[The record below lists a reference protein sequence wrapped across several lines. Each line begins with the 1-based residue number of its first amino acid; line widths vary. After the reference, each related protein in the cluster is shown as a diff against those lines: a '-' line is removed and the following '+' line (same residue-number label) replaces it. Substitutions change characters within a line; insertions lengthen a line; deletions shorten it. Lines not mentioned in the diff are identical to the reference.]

1 MIGALIYTDAQ
12 QNVVHLIKQ
21 ELNIVILTLNFISD
35 NMKQKWKSTQ
45 YVEIPMHEIFAFQD
59 KLDAVKDDPEKV
71 WDVVDDFF
79 MECENQ
85 LELSPNFLKE
95 LQEIDDGN
103 SSSISLGKIDELFE
117 DEDYKSNCITAQDY
131 VNYVLYV
138 KNQSDEIDIRLED
151 LKRVKKFREDIPFVP
166 RHDF

>member
-1 MIGALIYTDAQ
+1 M
-12 QNVVHLIKQ
+12 
-21 ELNIVILTLNFISD
+21 NFISD

-45 YVEIPMHEIFAFQD
+45 YVEISMHEIFAFQD
-59 KLDAVKDDPEKV
+59 RLDAVRDDPEKV

-95 LQEIDDGN
+95 LQEIDDTD
-103 SSSISLGKIDELFE
+103 SVPISLGEIDELFE

-131 VNYVLYV
+131 VNYILYV

-151 LKRVKKFREDIPFVP
+151 FKRVKKFREDIPFVP

>member
-1 MIGALIYTDAQ
+1 MNL
-12 QNVVHLIKQ
+12 
-21 ELNIVILTLNFISD
+21 ISD

-59 KLDAVKDDPEKV
+59 RLNAVRDDPEKV

-95 LQEIDDGN
+95 LQEIDD
-103 SSSISLGKIDELFE
+103 SDSVPISLGEIDELFE
-117 DEDYKSNCITAQDY
+117 DEDYESNCITAQDY
-131 VNYVLYV
+131 VNYILYV

-151 LKRVKKFREDIPFVP
+151 FKRVKKFREDIPFVP

>member
-1 MIGALIYTDAQ
+1 M
-12 QNVVHLIKQ
+12 
-21 ELNIVILTLNFISD
+21 NFIDDS
-35 NMKQKWKSTQ
+35 MKQKWKSTQ
-45 YVEIPMHEIFAFQD
+45 YVEISMHEIFAFQD
-59 KLDAVKDDPEKV
+59 KLDAVRDDPEKV

-79 MECENQ
+79 TECENQ

-95 LQEIDDGN
+95 LQEIDD
-103 SSSISLGKIDELFE
+103 SDSAPISLGKIDELFK
-117 DEDYKSNCITAQDY
+117 DEDYESNYITAQDY

-151 LKRVKKFREDIPFVP
+151 LKRVKKLREDIPFVP

>member
-1 MIGALIYTDAQ
+1 M
-12 QNVVHLIKQ
+12 
-21 ELNIVILTLNFISD
+21 E
-35 NMKQKWKSTQ
+35 QKWKSTQ

-59 KLDAVKDDPEKV
+59 KLDAVRDDPEKV

-95 LQEIDDGN
+95 LQEVDD
-103 SSSISLGKIDELFE
+103 SDSVPISLGKIDELLE
-117 DEDYKSNCITAQDY
+117 DEDYESNCITAQDY
-131 VNYVLYV
+131 VNYILYI

-151 LKRVKKFREDIPFVP
+151 FKRVKKFREDIPFVP

>member
-1 MIGALIYTDAQ
+1 M
-12 QNVVHLIKQ
+12 N
-21 ELNIVILTLNFISD
+21 LTSD
-35 NMKQKWKSTQ
+35 NMEQKWKSTQ
-45 YVEIPMHEIFAFQD
+45 YVEISMHEIFAFQD
-59 KLDAVKDDPEKV
+59 RLNAVRDDPEKV

-95 LQEIDDGN
+95 LQEIDD
-103 SSSISLGKIDELFE
+103 SDSVPISLGEIDELFE
-117 DEDYKSNCITAQDY
+117 DEDYESNCITAQDY
-131 VNYVLYV
+131 VNYILYV

-151 LKRVKKFREDIPFVP
+151 FKRVKKFREDIPFVP

>member
-1 MIGALIYTDAQ
+1 M
-12 QNVVHLIKQ
+12 
-21 ELNIVILTLNFISD
+21 NIISD

-59 KLDAVKDDPEKV
+59 KLDAVRDDPEKV

-95 LQEIDDGN
+95 LQEIDN
-103 SSSISLGKIDELFE
+103 SDSIPISLGKIDELFE
-117 DEDYKSNCITAQDY
+117 DEDYESNYITAQDY

-138 KNQSDEIDIRLED
+138 KNQSDEIDIKLED
-151 LKRVKKFREDIPFVP
+151 FKRVKKFREDIPFVP

>member
-1 MIGALIYTDAQ
+1 MNGVYLII
-12 QNVVHLIKQ
+12 NM
-21 ELNIVILTLNFISD
+21 NFISD

-45 YVEIPMHEIFAFQD
+45 YVEISMHEIFAFQD
-59 KLDAVKDDPEKV
+59 RLDAVRDDPEKV

-95 LQEIDDGN
+95 LQEIDD
-103 SSSISLGKIDELFE
+103 SDSVPISLGEIDELFE

-131 VNYVLYV
+131 VNYILYV

-151 LKRVKKFREDIPFVP
+151 VKRVKKFREDIPFVP

>member
-1 MIGALIYTDAQ
+1 M
-12 QNVVHLIKQ
+12 
-21 ELNIVILTLNFISD
+21 NFISD

-45 YVEIPMHEIFAFQD
+45 YVEIPIHEIFAFQD

-95 LQEIDDGN
+95 LQEIDDSN

-117 DEDYKSNCITAQDY
+117 DEDYESNYITAQDY

-151 LKRVKKFREDIPFVP
+151 FKRVKKFREDIPFVP

>member
-1 MIGALIYTDAQ
+1 M
-12 QNVVHLIKQ
+12 
-21 ELNIVILTLNFISD
+21 NFISD

-95 LQEIDDGN
+95 LQEIDD
-103 SSSISLGKIDELFE
+103 SDFVPISLEKIDELFE
-117 DEDYKSNCITAQDY
+117 DEDYESNYITAQDY

>member
-1 MIGALIYTDAQ
+1 MNLMG
-12 QNVVHLIKQ
+12 
-21 ELNIVILTLNFISD
+21 D
-35 NMKQKWKSTQ
+35 NMKQKWKPTQ
-45 YVEIPMHEIFAFQD
+45 YVEISMHEIFAFQD
-59 KLDAVKDDPEKV
+59 RLDAVRDDPEKV

-95 LQEIDDGN
+95 LQEIDD
-103 SSSISLGKIDELFE
+103 SDSVPISLGKIDELFE

-131 VNYVLYV
+131 VNYILYV

-151 LKRVKKFREDIPFVP
+151 FKRVKKFREDIPFVP

>member
-1 MIGALIYTDAQ
+1 M
-12 QNVVHLIKQ
+12 
-21 ELNIVILTLNFISD
+21 NFISD

-95 LQEIDDGN
+95 LQEIDDTDFVP
-103 SSSISLGKIDELFE
+103 ISLEKIDELFE
-117 DEDYKSNCITAQDY
+117 DEDYESNYITAQDY

-138 KNQSDEIDIRLED
+138 KNQSDEIDTRLED

>member
-1 MIGALIYTDAQ
+1 M
-12 QNVVHLIKQ
+12 
-21 ELNIVILTLNFISD
+21 NFISD

-45 YVEIPMHEIFAFQD
+45 YVEISMHEIFAFQD
-59 KLDAVKDDPEKV
+59 RLNAVRDDPEKV

-95 LQEIDDGN
+95 LQEIDD
-103 SSSISLGKIDELFE
+103 SDSVPISLGEIDELFE
-117 DEDYKSNCITAQDY
+117 DEDYEFNCITAQDY
-131 VNYVLYV
+131 VNYILYV

-151 LKRVKKFREDIPFVP
+151 FKRVKKFREDIPFVP

>member
-1 MIGALIYTDAQ
+1 M
-12 QNVVHLIKQ
+12 
-21 ELNIVILTLNFISD
+21 E
-35 NMKQKWKSTQ
+35 QKWKPTQ
-45 YVEIPMHEIFAFQD
+45 YVEISIHEIFAFQD
-59 KLDAVKDDPEKV
+59 RLDAVRDDPEKV

-95 LQEIDDGN
+95 LQEIDDTD
-103 SSSISLGKIDELFE
+103 SVPISLGEIDELFE
-117 DEDYKSNCITAQDY
+117 DEDCESNCITAQDY
-131 VNYVLYV
+131 VNYILYV

-151 LKRVKKFREDIPFVP
+151 FKRVKKFREDIPFVP

>member
-1 MIGALIYTDAQ
+1 M
-12 QNVVHLIKQ
+12 
-21 ELNIVILTLNFISD
+21 NFISD

-45 YVEIPMHEIFAFQD
+45 YVEISMHEIFAFQD
-59 KLDAVKDDPEKV
+59 RLDAVRDDPEKV

-95 LQEIDDGN
+95 LQEIDD
-103 SSSISLGKIDELFE
+103 SDSVPISLGEIDELFE

-131 VNYVLYV
+131 VNYILYI

-151 LKRVKKFREDIPFVP
+151 FKRVKKFREDIPFVP

>member
-1 MIGALIYTDAQ
+1 MHTS
-12 QNVVHLIKQ
+12 QNIPNGVHLII
-21 ELNIVILTLNFISD
+21 NTNFIGD
-35 NMKQKWKSTQ
+35 NIKQKWKPTQ

-59 KLDAVKDDPEKV
+59 KLDAVRDDPEKV

-95 LQEIDDGN
+95 LQEVDD
-103 SSSISLGKIDELFE
+103 SDSVPISLGKIDELFE
-117 DEDYKSNCITAQDY
+117 DEDYESNCITAQDY
-131 VNYVLYV
+131 VNYILYI
-138 KNQSDEIDIRLED
+138 KNQSDEMDIRIED
-151 LKRVKKFREDIPFVP
+151 FKRVKKFREDIPFVP

>member
-1 MIGALIYTDAQ
+1 M
-12 QNVVHLIKQ
+12 
-21 ELNIVILTLNFISD
+21 NFISD

-45 YVEIPMHEIFAFQD
+45 YVEISMHEIFAFQD
-59 KLDAVKDDPEKV
+59 RLDAVRDDPEKV

-95 LQEIDDGN
+95 LQEIDD
-103 SSSISLGKIDELFE
+103 SDSVPISLGEIDELFE

-131 VNYVLYV
+131 VNYILYV

-151 LKRVKKFREDIPFVP
+151 VKRVKKFREDIPFVP

>member
-1 MIGALIYTDAQ
+1 M
-12 QNVVHLIKQ
+12 
-21 ELNIVILTLNFISD
+21 NFISD

-45 YVEIPMHEIFAFQD
+45 YVEIPIHEIFAFQD

-95 LQEIDDGN
+95 LQEIDDSN
-103 SSSISLGKIDELFE
+103 FVPISLEKIDELFE
-117 DEDYKSNCITAQDY
+117 DEDYESNYITAQDY

-138 KNQSDEIDIRLED
+138 KNQSDKIDIRLED

>member
-1 MIGALIYTDAQ
+1 M
-12 QNVVHLIKQ
+12 
-21 ELNIVILTLNFISD
+21 NFIDD

-45 YVEIPMHEIFAFQD
+45 YVEISMHEIFAFQD
-59 KLDAVKDDPEKV
+59 RLDAVRDNPEKV

-95 LQEIDDGN
+95 LQEIDD
-103 SSSISLGKIDELFE
+103 SDSVPISLGKIDELFE
-117 DEDYKSNCITAQDY
+117 DEDYESNCITAQDY
-131 VNYVLYV
+131 VNYILYV
-138 KNQSDEIDIRLED
+138 KNQSDEIDTRLED
-151 LKRVKKFREDIPFVP
+151 FKRAKKFREDIPFVP

>member
-1 MIGALIYTDAQ
+1 M
-12 QNVVHLIKQ
+12 
-21 ELNIVILTLNFISD
+21 NFISD

-95 LQEIDDGN
+95 LQEIDD
-103 SSSISLGKIDELFE
+103 SDSVPISLGKIDELFE
-117 DEDYKSNCITAQDY
+117 DEDYESNCITAQDY
-131 VNYVLYV
+131 VNYILYV

>member
-1 MIGALIYTDAQ
+1 M
-12 QNVVHLIKQ
+12 
-21 ELNIVILTLNFISD
+21 NFISD

-45 YVEIPMHEIFAFQD
+45 YVEISMHEIFAFQD
-59 KLDAVKDDPEKV
+59 RLDAVRDDPEKV

-95 LQEIDDGN
+95 LQEIDDTD
-103 SSSISLGKIDELFE
+103 SVPISLGEIDELFE

-131 VNYVLYV
+131 VNYILYV

-151 LKRVKKFREDIPFVP
+151 SKRVKKFREDIPFVP

>member
-1 MIGALIYTDAQ
+1 M
-12 QNVVHLIKQ
+12 
-21 ELNIVILTLNFISD
+21 NFISD

-95 LQEIDDGN
+95 LQEIDD
-103 SSSISLGKIDELFE
+103 SDSVPISLGKIDELFE
-117 DEDYKSNCITAQDY
+117 DEDCESNYITAQDY
-131 VNYVLYV
+131 VNYVLHV

>member
-1 MIGALIYTDAQ
+1 MG
-12 QNVVHLIKQ
+12 
-21 ELNIVILTLNFISD
+21 D
-35 NMKQKWKSTQ
+35 NMKQKWKPTQ
-45 YVEIPMHEIFAFQD
+45 YVEISIHEIFAFQD
-59 KLDAVKDDPEKV
+59 RLDAVRDDPEKV

-95 LQEIDDGN
+95 LQEIDD
-103 SSSISLGKIDELFE
+103 SDSAPISLAKIDELFE

-131 VNYVLYV
+131 VNYILYV

-151 LKRVKKFREDIPFVP
+151 FKRVKKVREDIPFVP

>member
-1 MIGALIYTDAQ
+1 MNLMG
-12 QNVVHLIKQ
+12 
-21 ELNIVILTLNFISD
+21 D

-45 YVEIPMHEIFAFQD
+45 YVEISMHEIFAFQD
-59 KLDAVKDDPEKV
+59 RLDAVRDDPEKV
-71 WDVVDDFF
+71 WDVVNDFF

-95 LQEIDDGN
+95 LQEIDDTD
-103 SSSISLGKIDELFE
+103 SVPISLGEIDELFE
-117 DEDYKSNCITAQDY
+117 DEDYESNCITAQDY
-131 VNYVLYV
+131 VNYILYV

-151 LKRVKKFREDIPFVP
+151 FKRVKKFREDIPFVP

>member
-1 MIGALIYTDAQ
+1 MNLMG
-12 QNVVHLIKQ
+12 
-21 ELNIVILTLNFISD
+21 D
-35 NMKQKWKSTQ
+35 NMKQKWKPTQ
-45 YVEIPMHEIFAFQD
+45 YVEISIHEIFAFQD
-59 KLDAVKDDPEKV
+59 RLDAVRDDPEKV

-95 LQEIDDGN
+95 LQEIDD
-103 SSSISLGKIDELFE
+103 SDSVPISLGKIDELLE
-117 DEDYKSNCITAQDY
+117 DEDCESNCITAQDY
-131 VNYVLYV
+131 VNYILYV

-151 LKRVKKFREDIPFVP
+151 FKRVKKFREDIPFVP

>member
-1 MIGALIYTDAQ
+1 M
-12 QNVVHLIKQ
+12 
-21 ELNIVILTLNFISD
+21 NFISD
-35 NMKQKWKSTQ
+35 NMRQKWKSTQ
-45 YVEIPMHEIFAFQD
+45 YVEIPIHEIFAFQD

-95 LQEIDDGN
+95 LQEIDD
-103 SSSISLGKIDELFE
+103 SDSVPISLGKIDELFE
-117 DEDYKSNCITAQDY
+117 DEDCESNYITAQDY

>member
-1 MIGALIYTDAQ
+1 MNL
-12 QNVVHLIKQ
+12 
-21 ELNIVILTLNFISD
+21 ISD
-35 NMKQKWKSTQ
+35 NMEQKWKSTQ
-45 YVEIPMHEIFAFQD
+45 YVEISMHEIFAFQD
-59 KLDAVKDDPEKV
+59 RLDAVRDDTEKV

-95 LQEIDDGN
+95 LQEIDDTD
-103 SSSISLGKIDELFE
+103 SVPISLGEIDELFE
-117 DEDYKSNCITAQDY
+117 DEDYESNCITAQDY
-131 VNYVLYV
+131 VNYILYV

-151 LKRVKKFREDIPFVP
+151 FKRVKKFREDIPFVP

>member
-1 MIGALIYTDAQ
+1 
-12 QNVVHLIKQ
+12 
-21 ELNIVILTLNFISD
+21 
-35 NMKQKWKSTQ
+35 MKQKWKSTQ

-59 KLDAVKDDPEKV
+59 RLNAVRDDPEKV

-95 LQEIDDGN
+95 LQEIDD
-103 SSSISLGKIDELFE
+103 SDSVPISLGEIDELFE
-117 DEDYKSNCITAQDY
+117 DEDYESNCITAQDY
-131 VNYVLYV
+131 VNYILYV

-151 LKRVKKFREDIPFVP
+151 FKRVKKFREDIPFVP

>member
-1 MIGALIYTDAQ
+1 MNLMG
-12 QNVVHLIKQ
+12 
-21 ELNIVILTLNFISD
+21 D
-35 NMKQKWKSTQ
+35 NMKQKWKPTQ
-45 YVEIPMHEIFAFQD
+45 YVEISIHEIFAFQD
-59 KLDAVKDDPEKV
+59 RLDAVRDDPEKV

-95 LQEIDDGN
+95 LQEVDD
-103 SSSISLGKIDELFE
+103 SDSVPISLGKIDELLE
-117 DEDYKSNCITAQDY
+117 DEDYESNCITAQDY
-131 VNYVLYV
+131 VNYILYI

-151 LKRVKKFREDIPFVP
+151 FKRVKKFREDIPFVP

>member
-1 MIGALIYTDAQ
+1 MNL
-12 QNVVHLIKQ
+12 
-21 ELNIVILTLNFISD
+21 ISD

-59 KLDAVKDDPEKV
+59 KLDAVRDDPEKV

-95 LQEIDDGN
+95 LQEVDD
-103 SSSISLGKIDELFE
+103 SDSVPISLGKIDELFE
-117 DEDYKSNCITAQDY
+117 DEDYESNCITAQDY
-131 VNYVLYV
+131 VNYILYI

-151 LKRVKKFREDIPFVP
+151 FKRVKKFREDIPFVP